1 MRFLLSALCPLT
13 KVPPFVRQH
22 LFLLS
27 SSSEKRELIKDVEI
41 MWRPLSVENFASGRL
56 QIGLVVLGEKGKIRK
71 SNLQAKPG
79 WQHLTQKAN
88 FLKKLFWIKLEG
100 SSPQTWHGKI
110 KNNFWVKEGGGTAC
124 PADLDLLGIPLG
136 ETQTRILNSTCL
148 AYMGCVR
155 TLPEHSD
162 KSWILFVDD
171 SKWQGSIKKKKK
183 TKKDLRRHNTI
194 SFRD

>member
-1 MRFLLSALCPLT
+1 M
-13 KVPPFVRQH
+13 
-22 LFLLS
+22 
-27 SSSEKRELIKDVEI
+27 
-41 MWRPLSVENFASGRL
+41 
-56 QIGLVVLGEKGKIRK
+56 
-71 SNLQAKPG
+71 
-79 WQHLTQKAN
+79 
-88 FLKKLFWIKLEG
+88 KKLFWIKLEE

-124 PADLDLLGIPLG
+124 PADLDLLGIPFG

-171 SKWQGSIKKKKK
+171 SK
-183 TKKDLRRHNTI
+183 
-194 SFRD
+194 